1 MRDINI
7 QKLADEIMRESAK
20 DGEPVTMEEA
30 LEMAEMEVKAKG
42 LNNYV
47 QSSVEKKNRQPRTK
61 KVDEEKAKVI
71 EIIAKALIDNGYNA
85 TITNVDKTI
94 DFNDCTI
101 TLTRHRKGK

>member
-1 MRDINI
+1 MKEVNVK
-7 QKLADEIMRESAK
+7 KLAEEIMRESAK

-30 LEMAEMEVKAKG
+30 LEMAEMEVKAKD
-42 LNNYV
+42 LNHYV
-47 QSSVEKKNRQPRTK
+47 QSSIEKKNRQPRTK

-71 EIIAKALIDNGYNA
+71 GIIAKALIDNGYNA
-85 TITNVDKTI
+85 TITNIDKTI

>member
-1 MRDINI
+1 MKEVNVK
-7 QKLADEIMRESAK
+7 KLAEEIMRESAK

-30 LEMAEMEVKAKG
+30 LEMAEMEIKAKG

-47 QSSVEKKNRQPRTK
+47 QSSVEKKSRQPRTK

-71 EIIAKALIDNGYNA
+71 EIIAKALTDNSYSA
-85 TITNVDKTI
+85 IITNVDKTI
-94 DFNDCTI
+94 DFDDCTI